1 MKPQYIFSILAAVLL
16 FTGCAMESPFQ
27 EKGQGKIL
35 KSALDV
41 KVNVDE
47 NVHATKASDDNL
59 NLDDFVIKFIQDGKT
74 AAEYKYSEMPDI
86 VILSEGKYVCSASY
100 GVNLSAA
107 WDSPYYY
114 GESKPFDVVA
124 YEITGN
130 IDPIVCRLGN
140 VKVTVAFDESLASR
154 VSGDASVN
162 VKLDNTNSLDFN
174 EDKISK
180 GNAGYFKHGNES
192 TLVAVFTGTIDGA
205 AISTTKYIND
215 IQNGSHYKLT
225 FRLHDSDN
233 TGTGSSSI
241 KVVLDTSVT
250 SDDYN
255 PDGVTTDDEEVVV
268 DPNEHPNEGEVV
280 NPDDPNVPDNPDDPN
295 VPDNPD
301 DPNLPEITVN
311 SPVKFGTVN
320 EGEDMD
326 ECIIVVTSHA
336 ELGIQYFTC
345 KIETTNGELKGLLE
359 KMFPNEDEGSSDIIL
374 DLAHTPGS
382 YADDLGGFL
391 GFPINVAGKPNVE
404 MELTNFLPALSGFSG
419 IHQFDLAV
427 TDDNGNVTKTLIIKY
442 E

>member
-1 MKPQYIFSILAAVLL
+1 MKSQYIFSILAAVLL

-100 GVNLSAA
+100 GENLSAA

-192 TLVAVFTGTIDGA
+192 TLIAVFTGTIDGA
-205 AISTTKYIND
+205 SISTAKYISD

-268 DPNEHPNEGEVV
+268 DPNEHPNEGEDV
-280 NPDDPNVPDNPDDPN
+280 NPDDPTLPDDPVN
-295 VPDNPD
+295 PGDNFTPPSIEGVAPVD
-301 DPNLPEITVN
+301 LDKVN
-311 SPVKFGTVN
+311 IGSELSSCVIN
-320 EGEDMD
+320 IHSYAEG
-326 ECIIVVTSHA
+326 
-336 ELGIQYFTC
+336 GIQGFVCDINSNSLTS
-345 KIETTNGELKGLLE
+345 EELASVGLA
-359 KMFPNEDEGSSDIIL
+359 SHL
-374 DLAHTPGS
+374 DLVNTDEALAESLDG
-382 YADDLGGFL
+382 L
-391 GFPINVAGKPNVE
+391 GFPINVGGEKDVTIDISTFIPLLGALGSGQHDFVLTVE
-404 MELTNFLPALSGFSG
+404 DA
-419 IHQFDLAV
+419 
-427 TDDNGNVTKTLIIKY
+427 NGTTTKTLSIQF
-442 E
+442 